1 MTVYIKTVWQKIK
14 FCFTLHYHIELII
27 CISKEEPVDPEPG
40 NRESSEPETPE
51 ENQTKIVVSNLP
63 STAHDEYL
71 QMFFENKRFK
81 GCDVYSVEMDE
92 DGTFAII
99 EFETPEGK

>member
-1 MTVYIKTVWQKIK
+1 MTI
-14 FCFTLHYHIELII
+14 LIFI
-27 CISKEEPVDPEPG
+27 TCVLEEEPADPEPE
-40 NRESSEPETPE
+40 NREPSEPETPE

-63 STAHDEYL
+63 STAHDEFL
-71 QMFFENKRFK
+71 QMFFENKRKFK

-92 DGTFAII
+92 DGTSAII